1 MSDEARR
8 LHLHKCTVRL
18 RIGSEQGT
26 GFFVA
31 PGLILTCA
39 HVVAG
44 AGSRSIDV
52 FWKTE
57 NQNYTAKVEQLRNDW
72 TLDLAL
78 LRLEAEVSNHPCVD
92 FEEASPQTDDDLY
105 IFGYPKDCYEDYSD
119 GDSASFKYEGES
131 FKGDVLWHKLKAG
144 QIKEG
149 SSGSP
154 LLNLRTGG
162 VCGIVNISRST
173 TSDLGGRAVSARE
186 ILWQFQELA
195 VQKPTFQRIGVNP
208 FEYGKPVSPEY
219 FYGRRKAIADVKNR
233 IGGIS
238 AQCINIVGQRRN
250 GKSSLLRYI
259 KECTEVFCQP
269 EQKPL
274 ILTLDL
280 TSGKFHTPEG
290 ILEGLRRE
298 ITKLTGTEPWSQ
310 NVNDDPYEVEDG
322 LQVLCDNGQ
331 RLIVMLDEFEAIGK
345 RLEVFQD
352 WGDDWRA
359 KASAGLLTMVIAS
372 KRPVSEVYEILNLT
386 SPFSNIFS
394 TTILGALEEEAWHSL
409 VLNGFS
415 DLGSQGLSLLPWI
428 DNLAGGLPFYTQM
441 AAALL
446 WQYDNP
452 EEAKAEFIDQAT
464 PRFGELWRD
473 LTPMEKQAL
482 RHAAGISGLAAPNLA
497 ITDILQRHGLL
508 RLDRRLFS
516 SAFAEFVK
524 EQ

>member
-1 MSDEARR
+1 MNDESRR
-8 LHLHKCTVRL
+8 QHLQKCTVRL
-18 RIGSEQGT
+18 RLGSEQGT

-44 AGSRSIDV
+44 AGSRSIEV
-52 FWKTE
+52 FWKDE
-57 NQNYTAKVEQLRNDW
+57 NQNYTAIVEQLREDW

-78 LRLEAEVSNHPCVD
+78 LRLESEVSNHPYVD
-92 FEEASPQTDDDLY
+92 FEQASLQTDDDLY
-105 IFGYPKDCYEDYSD
+105 IFGYPEDYSD

-149 SSGSP
+149 CSGSP
-154 LLNLRTGG
+154 LMNLRTGG

-173 TSDLGGRAVSARE
+173 TSDLGGRAVSTRE
-186 ILWQFQELA
+186 ILWQFPELA
-195 VQKPTFQRIGVNP
+195 PEKPTFPRIGVNP

-238 AQCINIVGQRRN
+238 SQCINIVGQRRN

-259 KECTEVFCQP
+259 KVRTEVFCQP

-274 ILTLDL
+274 VLTLDL

-298 ITKLTGTEPWSQ
+298 ITRLTGNEPWSR
-310 NVNDDPYEVEDG
+310 NGNDDPYEVEDG
-322 LQVLCDNGQ
+322 LQALSDDGQ
-331 RLIVMLDEFEAIGK
+331 RLIVMLDEFEAIGR
-345 RLEVFQD
+345 RLELFQD

-359 KASAGLLTMVIAS
+359 KASAGLFALVVAS
-372 KRPVSEVYEILNLT
+372 KRPVSEVYQTLNLT

-394 TTILGALEEEAWHSL
+394 TTILGVLEEDAWHNL

-415 DLGSQGLSLLPWI
+415 DLESQGLSLLPWI
-428 DNLAGGLPFYTQM
+428 DDLAGGLPFYTQM

-446 WQYDNP
+446 WQYNNP
-452 EEAKAEFIDQAT
+452 EEAKVEFISQAT
-464 PRFGELWRD
+464 PHFQVLWRD
-473 LTPMEKQAL
+473 LTLVEKQAL
-482 RHAAGISGLAAPNLA
+482 RHAAGISGLAAPNSA
-497 ITDILQRHGLL
+497 ITATLQHHGLL
-508 RLDRRLFS
+508 RLDGRLFS
-516 SAFAEFVK
+516 STFADFVR
-524 EQ
+524 EQR